1 VEPRTLVGLAR
12 YFGRLGASGFG
23 GPIVYARYQGLTVVQ
38 DVFFGVGPTVLGAI
52 WYGGGLAW
60 PRSAIGLTPLPFAT
74 IVRGLSWTG
83 TGNLASMGLFFAK
96 RTLGGPPSITIGIC
110 ALALLLQPRRHAARM
125 ASHLL
130 ERSLS
135 SPITRC
141 RRRVLNWTP
150 VIGVALLSFAGTAI
164 SASSSLPL
172 RTIADV
178 PLGGRS
184 PRFDYQTID
193 PPARRLYI
201 AHQGDGTILTIDLAT
216 RRIIGRIG
224 GLPNVHGVL
233 VVPAL
238 HRLFATAT
246 ALHELVTIDTRTDH
260 VLARTP
266 AGVVPDGIAYDPV
279 GRHAFVSDERPAG
292 ALIVAD
298 ATTGQATGTIP
309 LGGAAGNVQYDPVAR
324 RVLVGVET
332 RDELAL
338 IDPKTLQITRRVP
351 LPGCDANHSLLV
363 DPHARLLIIGCS
375 ANGRLLVL
383 DADSFRVLGSIAGA
397 GHIDVLA
404 LDPAH
409 QRVYA
414 ASEDG
419 IVSVIQVAHGTAPR
433 LLGQAHLAARAHSVA
448 VDPRTSLVYL
458 PLGTSG
464 GASVLRIMRPTR
476 P

>member
-1 VEPRTLVGLAR
+1 MRNDMT
-12 YFGRLGASGFG
+12 
-23 GPIVYARYQGLTVVQ
+23 
-38 DVFFGVGPTVLGAI
+38 
-52 WYGGGLAW
+52 
-60 PRSAIGLTPLPFAT
+60 
-74 IVRGLSWTG
+74 
-83 TGNLASMGLFFAK
+83 
-96 RTLGGPPSITIGIC
+96 
-110 ALALLLQPRRHAARM
+110 
-125 ASHLL
+125 SHLI

-135 SPITRC
+135 GPVARC
-141 RRRVLNWTP
+141 RRGARRWAP
-150 VIGVALLSFAGTAI
+150 VIGLSFLAFAGTA
-164 SASSSLPL
+164 SGASPSLPL
-172 RTIADV
+172 RTIADL

-193 PPARRLYI
+193 PAARRLYI
-201 AHQGDGTILTIDLAT
+201 AHQGDGTILTIDLAA

-224 GLPNVHGVL
+224 GLPDVHGVL

-238 HRLFATAT
+238 HRLFASAT
-246 ALHELVTIDTRTDH
+246 ALHELVTIDTRTGH

-279 GRHAFVSDERPAG
+279 GRHVFVSDERPAG

-298 ATTGQATGTIP
+298 ATTGRATATIP
-309 LGGAAGNVQYDPVAR
+309 LGGSAGNVQYDPVAK

-332 RDELAL
+332 HDELAL
-338 IDPKTLQITRRVP
+338 IDPGTLQITRRVP
-351 LPGCDANHSLLV
+351 LPGCNANHSLLV
-363 DPHARLLIIGCS
+363 DPQVRRLIIGCS

-383 DADSFRVLGSIAGA
+383 DADTFRVLGRISGA

-404 LDPAH
+404 LDPAR

-414 ASEDG
+414 ASENG
-419 IVSVIQVAHGTAPR
+419 IVSVIEVAHGATPR
-433 LLGQAHLAARAHSVA
+433 LLGRTHLAARAHSVA

-458 PLGTSG
+458 PLGRSG